1 MSLATEYPAP
11 TFTSSPGPRA
21 GQLKSGKFRAIMH
34 EHKRMPLREYH
45 LRDESDHHKTRYS
58 HASIR
63 REEYFVCFNFHRTS
77 SRARCEQEEV
87 ARIQI
92 TSSDSRGWSWI
103 YCGGDAYVH
112 GLRCPWMLLSGQRKN
127 ESKRECVGCYE
138 NCGTRSDV
146 AFCHVCMEHSSDS
159 SDWSNNINS
168 QNVHPTSS
176 MYIPMASTLSH
187 FQFHACPQRCMR
199 LCSSVLVGR
208 AVVVSFIQY
217 TRNLISHGN

>member
-21 GQLKSGKFRAIMH
+21 GQLNSGKFRAIVH

-63 REEYFVCFNFHRTS
+63 REEYFLCFNFHRTS

-103 YCGGDAYVH
+103 YWGGDAYVH

-138 NCGTRSDV
+138 NCVTRSDV
-146 AFCHVCMEHSSDS
+146 SFCHVCTQATQATQAILSIRRTFM
-159 SDWSNNINS
+159 
-168 QNVHPTSS
+168 PTSS
-176 MYIPMASTLSH
+176 MYISMASTHSD

-217 TRNLISHGN
+217 SRNLISHGN